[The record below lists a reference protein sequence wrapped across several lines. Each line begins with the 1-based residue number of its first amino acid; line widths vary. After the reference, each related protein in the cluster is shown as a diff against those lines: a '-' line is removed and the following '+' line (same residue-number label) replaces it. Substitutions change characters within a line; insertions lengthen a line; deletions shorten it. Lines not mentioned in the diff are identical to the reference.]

1 MRYKVS
7 SPPQLWGQDSAYSV
21 PAKKKKK
28 NKSLLPVDLNTYKGN
43 IEWRFLVQACRST
56 WMETL
61 EMNHYSFFGMLFLL
75 TYTLCMIWF
84 WWVLACA
91 IFFFFNVKHHSYPC
105 KTTLQCHAWWG
116 YQTVSVG
123 EQGWHIGENPILL
136 TMWPGL
142 EFWHHKSAKFV
153 VQFLLCLKHF
163 SLGFSV
169 FILQQKSTLPDSNLI
184 LKQ

>member
-1 MRYKVS
+1 MY
-7 SPPQLWGQDSAYSV
+7 
-21 PAKKKKK
+21 
-28 NKSLLPVDLNTYKGN
+28 GN
-43 IEWRFLVQACRST
+43 SRD
-56 WMETL
+56 ETL
-61 EMNHYSFFGMLFLL
+61 FLPGYAFSFHLYVVYDLVLVGIS
-75 TYTLCMIWF
+75 LCN
-84 WWVLACA
+84 
-91 IFFFFNVKHHSYPC
+91 FFFNVKHHSYPC

-136 TMWPGL
+136 PMWPGL

-184 LKQ
+184 LKQQTKSLYMYKTGYATAYCYLFI